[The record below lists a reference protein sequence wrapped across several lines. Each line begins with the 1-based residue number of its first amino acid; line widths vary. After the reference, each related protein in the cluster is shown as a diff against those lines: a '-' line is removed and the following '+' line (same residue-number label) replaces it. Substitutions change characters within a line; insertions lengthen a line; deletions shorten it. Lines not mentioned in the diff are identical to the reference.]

1 MNGATVRNLGSA
13 LRRLA
18 RAMGFGAIALAAT
31 ASFAQ
36 AQDWPG
42 KADWDKTV
50 AAAKKEGKVVV
61 SGPVGN
67 TWREALTSFEK
78 DYGIKVEFTSANGA
92 DFWPRYIQEQKLGK
106 SLWDLRISAPDTNS
120 YELLAQGDKIA
131 DVRSMLV
138 LPEVTADKNWV
149 GGYDS
154 IYSDKAKKYFVGFGL
169 VGGPLAWV
177 NRDFVSEA
185 ELSNMSQ
192 LNEDRFKGKVTTL
205 DWRGGSASN
214 NFALLLS
221 DKRYGANWLRDLIV
235 KNEIVVTNN
244 NRQQIDWLIRGNY
257 PIAIGVTSNILFNMK
272 ETGLAQNVVPL
283 DGPRKYSSSFGGLI
297 AFQKPPNPNAAKVYA
312 NWIMSQKGQAT
323 IAKLANYNSRR
334 TDVEPGEAA
343 TVVDL
348 SKIDDYVNT
357 QSEEMLP
364 AYDAWREFAR
374 TLKQP

>member
-1 MNGATVRNLGSA
+1 MGAFAV
-13 LRRLA
+13 
-18 RAMGFGAIALAAT
+18 AAT
-31 ASFAQ
+31 ASVCVAQAQ

-50 AAAKKEGKVVV
+50 AAAKKEGKVVI

-67 TWREALTSFEK
+67 TWREALTAFEK

-92 DFWPRYIQEQKLGK
+92 DFWPRYAQEQKLGK
-106 SLWDLRISAPDTNS
+106 SLWDLRVSAPDTNS

-131 DVRSMLV
+131 DLRSMLV
-138 LPEVTADKNWV
+138 LPEVTADKSWV
-149 GGYDS
+149 GGYDAMF
-154 IYSDKAKKYFVGFGL
+154 SDKAKKYFAGFGL
-169 VGGPLAWV
+169 IGGPVAWV
-177 NRDFVSEA
+177 NRDFVPES
-185 ELSNMSQ
+185 ELSSMLQ
-192 LNEDRFKGKVTTL
+192 LKEDRFKGKVTTL

-214 NFALLLS
+214 NFALLLA
-221 DKRYGANWLRDLIV
+221 DKRYGADYIRDLVV